1 MNKQVTGKKSGSQN
15 KSNSGGKQ
23 GNQSKLSNGNK
34 SNMQSPAPVKSAPS
48 SSGGSNVQS
57 RQASRESERQSS
69 RQQQKQ
75 AQQRKQQQAARNRGI
90 IFGSIIAAVVIVI
103 VAIGYFVYTNNHTS
117 SSTET
122 VVNPSYP
129 PVDGIYCDSLEQSTV
144 HYHVYLAMYINGTQS
159 PLPSQV
165 GIAPDGSC
173 LYWLHTHDSSGII
186 HIESPANRTFTFG
199 NFLDEWSQHFSSL
212 GFPSQLNSANWQ
224 VWVNGKA
231 YSGDMHNI
239 VLKAH
244 DIITLAYNSPN
255 VKPVTSYNWNGL

>member
-1 MNKQVTGKKSGSQN
+1 MNKQVTGNKSGSPHKQN
-15 KSNSGGKQ
+15 AGGKQ
-23 GNQSKLSNGNK
+23 GNQPKQSNGNK
-34 SNMQSPAPVKSAPS
+34 PSSQPSAQTKPTTS
-48 SSGGSNVQS
+48 SSGGSNAQS
-57 RQASRESERQSS
+57 RQASRQSERLSS

-75 AQQRKQQQAARNRGI
+75 AQLRKQQKAARNRGMI
-90 IFGSIIAAVVIVI
+90 IGSIIAAVVIVI
-103 VAIGYFVYTNNHTS
+103 VAIGYFVYTNNQAT

-129 PVDGIYCDSLEQSTV
+129 AVDGIYCDSLEQSTV
-144 HYHVYLAMYINGTQS
+144 HYHALLVMYINGKQTA
-159 PLPSQV
+159 LPSQV

-173 LYWLHTHDSSGII
+173 LYWLHTHDTSGVI

-212 GFPSQLNSANWQ
+212 GYPSQLNSANWQ

-244 DIITLAYNSPN
+244 DIITLAYNSPG
-255 VKPVTSYNWNGL
+255 VKPTTSYNWNGL

>member
-1 MNKQVTGKKSGSQN
+1 MNKQVTGKKPGSQN
-15 KSNSGGKQ
+15 KQNAGGKQ
-23 GNQSKLSNGNK
+23 GNQSKQSNWNK
-34 SNMQSPAPVKSAPS
+34 PNSQPSAQAKPTTS
-48 SSGGSNVQS
+48 SSGVSNAQS
-57 RQASRESERQSS
+57 RQTARQSERQSS
-69 RQQQKQ
+69 RQLQKQ

-90 IFGSIIAAVVIVI
+90 IIGSIIAAVVIVI
-103 VAIGYFVYTNNHTS
+103 VAIGYFVYTNNHVS
-117 SSTET
+117 STTET

-144 HYHVYLAMYINGTQS
+144 HYHVYLVMYINGTQT

-212 GFPSQLNSANWQ
+212 GYPSQLNSANWQ
-224 VWVNGKA
+224 VWVNGKV
-231 YSGDMHNI
+231 YNGDMHNI

-244 DIITLAYNSPN
+244 EIITLAYNSPG